1 MRYLKGINK
10 EGQMVFIKE
19 YDELK
24 DHFFKGKYKYEV
36 RTLDGLNFDAVYN
49 YETLISNRGIKITAV
64 ITEEEWNV
72 YKDIQ
77 DITFTMYSI
86 TQQGFDDKF
95 HKTSME
101 EYYNNLKKHINNYLK
116 ERK

>member
-10 EGQMVFIKE
+10 RGQMVFIKE

-24 DHFFKGKYKYEV
+24 NHFFKGKYKYEV
-36 RTLDGLNFDAVYN
+36 RALDGLNFDAVYN
-49 YETLISNRGIKITAV
+49 YETLTLNRKITITAE

-72 YKDIQ
+72 YRDIQ
-77 DITFTMYSI
+77 DIVFTMYSI
-86 TQQGFDDKF
+86 TEQGFNDMF
-95 HKTSME
+95 YKTNME
-101 EYYNNLKKHINNYLK
+101 KHLNSLKEHVNNYLK

>member
-1 MRYLKGINK
+1 MRCLKGINK

-24 DHFFKGKYKYEV
+24 DHFFKGKYQYEV
-36 RTLDGLNFDAVYN
+36 RTLDGLNFDAIYN
-49 YETLISNRGIKITAV
+49 YETLLNRGIRITTV

-86 TQQGFDDKF
+86 TQEGFNDKF
-95 HKTSME
+95 HKASME
-101 EYYNNLKKHINNYLK
+101 EYYNNLKEHINNYLK